1 MSIPLRLRLVLILTL
16 LLPWAAFAA
25 DRWQPA
31 GPEGGNVTALVIDPA
46 NPRVLYAGVGAG
58 GVFKSVDAG
67 ATWNPAFEGLAG
79 NAVLALA
86 QVPQTAGTLYAG
98 TSHGVFKTTDGGAHW
113 AAASA
118 GSSPAANGVVD
129 TLVVTPSAIYAGVSE
144 SLSPGP
150 APGLF
155 KSVNGGVN
163 WSQLDLGRDG
173 VVVTALAAD
182 PTNPRVLYAGIKEI
196 GPLAEIGVLRSG
208 DAGATWSFSARGLPK
223 GTIQDL
229 AIHPAAPRTVY
240 AAIGG
245 AGVFRSDDGGGL
257 WKNVSRGLTNP
268 LVTALAVGPAPGTLY
283 AAALQGTAA
292 TGSLFRTANGGA
304 RWQRADRGLPFDLQ
318 EVAVDPRGTVLYAGS
333 ASAGVFR
340 GVNAGATWAPI
351 DRGLRAVATDAVLA
365 DPRRPAILYAGTPD
379 FGLIKSVN
387 GGASWNAPGAGAG
400 ARKPLAIDPGQPAT
414 VYASGRDGKLLR
426 SRNGGRSWQAIDSL
440 PVQSLADGVN
450 GLVLDPNDPSI
461 LYAVRPREID
471 RSADGGN
478 TWTRE
483 LTTTCVTLAYPAITP
498 ASRVYVAAVSMCG
511 PTLAGGGILMR
522 DDTGEWRAVEVDV
535 NLLYPTPTALA
546 ADPRQPSTLY
556 TGVSGLLIEPP
567 ANVSQ
572 IFRTTDGVTWS
583 PVALSGSLGP
593 ATAFTFL
600 PAEPGVVYA
609 AIRGQGIYVSED
621 DGETWR
627 AAINAGLPSYSIPAL
642 AVSADSSTVYAAT
655 AGGLYKLTRTP

>member
-1 MSIPLRLRLVLILTL
+1 MPRTFRVISAL
-16 LLPWAAFAA
+16 LFLLASTAFAA

-31 GPEGGNVTALVIDPA
+31 GPEGGNVTALAIDPA
-46 NPRVLYAGVGAG
+46 SPRVLYAAVGTG

-67 ATWNPAFEGLAG
+67 ATWNPAFDGLQG
-79 NAVLALA
+79 HAVLTLA
-86 QVPQTAGTLYAG
+86 QAPNASGTLYAG
-98 TSHGVFKTTDGGAHW
+98 TSQGVFKTTNGGALW

-118 GSSPAANGVVD
+118 GSSLAANGFVD
-129 TLVVTPSAIYAGVSE
+129 ELVVTPSAIYAGVS
-144 SLSPGP
+144 LSSQQRLT
-150 APGLF
+150 PGLF
-155 KSVNGGVN
+155 KSVDGGVN

-182 PTNPRVLYAGIKEI
+182 PTNPRVLYAGIKET
-196 GPLAEIGVLRSG
+196 GPLSEIGVLRSG

-240 AAIGG
+240 AAIG

-283 AAALQGTAA
+283 AAAQQGTAA

-304 RWQRADRGLPFDLQ
+304 RWQRVDRGLPFDLR
-318 EVAVDPRGTVLYAGS
+318 EVAVDPRGVVLYAGS
-333 ASAGVFR
+333 ASAGVFSR
-340 GVNAGATWAPI
+340 ASSGATWTPV

-387 GGASWNAPGAGAG
+387 AGVSWIAPGAGAG

-426 SRNGGRSWQAIDSL
+426 SRNGGRSWQTISL
-440 PVQSLADGVN
+440 PNDSPANGVN
-450 GLVLDPNDPSI
+450 GLVLDPNDSSI

-471 RSADGGN
+471 RSVDGGS

-483 LTTTCVTLAYPAITP
+483 LTPTCVALAYPAITP
-498 ASRVYVAAVSMCG
+498 ASQVYVGAVSSCQS
-511 PTLAGGGILMR
+511 LAGGGILMR
-522 DDTGEWRAVEVDV
+522 DAAGEWRAVGVAV
-535 NLLYPTPTALA
+535 NLLDPTPTALA

-556 TGVSGLLIEPP
+556 TGLSGLLIEPP
-567 ANVSQ
+567 ANVSEVY
-572 IFRTTDGVTWS
+572 RTTDGVTWS
-583 PVALSGSLGP
+583 VLPVG
-593 ATAFTFL
+593 AFHAARAFAFP
-600 PAEPGVVYA
+600 PAEPEVVYA
-609 AIRGQGIYVSED
+609 GFQGAGVFVSED
-621 DGETWR
+621 DGETFR
-627 AAINAGLPSYSIPAL
+627 AVNQGLPSYLVSAMAI
-642 AVSADSSTVYAAT
+642 SADSSTVYTAT
-655 AGGLYKLTRTP
+655 PGGLYRLIP

>member
-1 MSIPLRLRLVLILTL
+1 
-16 LLPWAAFAA
+16 
-25 DRWQPA
+25 
-31 GPEGGNVTALVIDPA
+31 VIDSA

-86 QVPQTAGTLYAG
+86 QAPQTAGTLYAG

-118 GSSPAANGVVD
+118 GSSLVANGVVD

-144 SLSPGP
+144 SFLPGLT
-150 APGLF
+150 PGLF
-155 KSVNGGVN
+155 KSTNGGVN
-163 WSQLDLGRDG
+163 WSRLDLGRDG

-196 GPLAEIGVLRSG
+196 GPVPGFGVLRSG
-208 DAGATWSFSARGLPK
+208 DAGATWSFSVRGLP
-223 GTIQDL
+223 GRVQDL

-240 AAIGG
+240 AAVEG
-245 AGVFRSDDGGGL
+245 AGVFRNDGGGGL
-257 WKNVSRGLTNP
+257 WRKVGRGLTNP
-268 LVTALAVGPAPGTLY
+268 FVTALAIGPVPGTLY
-283 AAALQGTAA
+283 AAARQGTAA
-292 TGSLFRTANGGA
+292 TGSLFRTTNGGT
-304 RWQRADRGLPFDLQ
+304 RWQRVDRGLPLDLQ
-318 EVAVDPRGTVLYAGS
+318 EAAVDPRGAVLYAGS

-340 GVNAGATWAPI
+340 SASSGATWMPI

-379 FGLIKSVN
+379 FGLLKSVN

-400 ARKPLAIDPGQPAT
+400 ARKPLVIDPGQPAT
-414 VYASGRDGKLLR
+414 VYASGRDGRLLR
-426 SRNGGRSWQAIDSL
+426 SRNGGRSWQVISSL
-440 PVQSLADGVN
+440 PIASLADGVSA
-450 GLVLDPNDPSI
+450 LVLDPNDPAI

-478 TWTRE
+478 TWTPE

-498 ASRVYVAAVSMCG
+498 SSQVYVGAVSSCQS
-511 PTLAGGGILMR
+511 LAGGGVLMR
-522 DDTGEWRAVEVDV
+522 DAAGEWRAVEVAV
-535 NLLYPTPTALA
+535 NLLHPTPTALA

-556 TGVSGLLIEPP
+556 AGINGLLIEPP
-567 ANVSQ
+567 ANVSEVY
-572 IFRTTDGVTWS
+572 RTDDGVTWS
-583 PVALSGSLGP
+583 LALPGNLGP
-593 ATAFTFL
+593 ARAFAF
-600 PAEPGVVYA
+600 PSAEPGVVYA
-609 AIRGQGIYVSED
+609 AIQGQGVYVSED

-627 AAINAGLPSYSIPAL
+627 TVNAGLPSYSIPAL

-655 AGGLYKLTRTP
+655 AGGLYELVRTP

>member
-1 MSIPLRLRLVLILTL
+1 MPIPLKLRLALVLAL
-16 LLPWAAFAA
+16 LLPWAASAA

-31 GPEGGNVTALVIDPA
+31 GPEGGNVTTLAIDPV
-46 NPRVLYAGVGAG
+46 NPRILYAAVGAG

-67 ATWNPAFEGLAG
+67 ATWNPAFDGLAG
-79 NAVLALA
+79 NAVLVLA
-86 QVPQTAGTLYAG
+86 QAPKTAGTLYAG

-118 GSSPAANGVVD
+118 GGSPAASGVID
-129 TLVVTPSAIYAGVSE
+129 TLVATPSAIYASVSQG
-144 SLSPGP
+144 LT
-150 APGLF
+150 PGLTTGIF

-182 PTNPRVLYAGIKEI
+182 PTDPRVLYAGIKEI
-196 GPLAEIGVLRSG
+196 GPIPEIGVLRSG
-208 DAGATWSFSARGLPK
+208 NAGATWSFSARGLSK

-268 LVTALAVGPAPGTLY
+268 LVTALAFGPVKDTLY
-283 AAALQGTAA
+283 AAARQGTAA
-292 TGSLFRTANGGA
+292 TGSLFRTTNGGG
-304 RWQRADRGLPFDLQ
+304 RWQRVDRGLPFDLQ
-318 EVAVDPRGTVLYAGS
+318 AVAVDPRGSVLYAGS

-340 GVNAGATWAPI
+340 SANSGAAWAMAGH
-351 DRGLRAVATDAVLA
+351 GLRAVPTDAVLT
-365 DPRRPAILYAGTPD
+365 DPRRPAILFAGTSD

-387 GGASWNAPGAGAG
+387 GGESWNAPGPTAG

-426 SRNGGRSWQAIDSL
+426 SRNGGRSWQVISSL
-440 PVQSLADGVN
+440 PIASLADGVN
-450 GLVLDPNDPSI
+450 ALVLDPNDPSI

-478 TWTRE
+478 TWTPE

-498 ASRVYVAAVSMCG
+498 TSQVYVAAVSMCG

-522 DDTGEWRAVEVDV
+522 DATGEWRAVEVAV
-535 NLLYPTPTALA
+535 NLLYPTTTALA

-567 ANVSQ
+567 ANVSEVY
-572 IFRTTDGVTWS
+572 RTDDGVTWS
-583 PVALSGSLGP
+583 LAFAGNLGP
-593 ATAFTFL
+593 ATAFAFPL
-600 PAEPGVVYA
+600 AEPGVVYA

-627 AAINAGLPSYSIPAL
+627 TVNAGLPNYSIPAL

-655 AGGLYKLTRTP
+655 AGGLYRLVPGAP

>member
-1 MSIPLRLRLVLILTL
+1 MSVPLRLRLALILAF
-16 LLPWAAFAA
+16 LLPWAALAA

-46 NPRVLYAGVGAG
+46 NPRVLYAAVGAG

-67 ATWNPAFEGLAG
+67 ATWNPAFDGLQG
-79 NAVLALA
+79 NPVLTLA
-86 QVPQTAGTLYAG
+86 QAPNGILYAG
-98 TSHGVFKTTDGGAHW
+98 TTHGVFKTTDGGAHW

-129 TLVVTPSAIYAGVSE
+129 ALVVTPSVVYAAVSSS
-144 SLSPGP
+144 SLAGLT
-150 APGLF
+150 PGLF

-196 GPLAEIGVLRSG
+196 GPLFEIGVLRSS

-283 AAALQGTAA
+283 AAARQGTAA
-292 TGSLFRTANGGA
+292 TGSLFRTTNGGG
-304 RWQRADRGLPFDLQ
+304 RWQRVDRGLPFDLQ
-318 EVAVDPRGTVLYAGS
+318 EVAVDPRGAALYAGS

-340 GVNAGATWAPI
+340 GSSSGATWTVAG
-351 DRGLRAVATDAVLA
+351 RGLRAVATDAVVA

-387 GGASWNAPGAGAG
+387 GGESWNAPGAGAG
-400 ARKPLAIDPGQPAT
+400 ARKPLAIDPAQPAT
-414 VYASGRDGKLLR
+414 VYASSLQGELLR
-426 SRNGGRSWQAIDSL
+426 SRNGGRSWQTVPL
-440 PVQSLADGVN
+440 PNESPANGVD

-471 RSADGGN
+471 RSADGGD
-478 TWTRE
+478 TWTTE
-483 LTTTCVTLAYPAITP
+483 LTSTCVTLAYPAITP
-498 ASRVYVAAVSMCG
+498 SSQVYAGAVSSCQS
-511 PTLAGGGILMR
+511 LAGGGVLRR
-522 DDTGEWRAVEVDV
+522 DAAGEWRTVEVAV
-535 NLLYPTPTALA
+535 NLLYPSPTALA

-556 TGVSGLLIEPP
+556 TGVNGFLIEPP

-583 PVALSGSLGP
+583 VLALAGNLGP
-593 ATAFTFL
+593 ATAFAFP
-600 PAEPGVVYA
+600 PAEPGVVYV
-609 AIRGQGIYVSED
+609 AIRGQGIFASGD
-621 DGETWR
+621 DGETFR
-627 AAINAGLPSYSIPAL
+627 AVNAGLPSYSAPAM

-655 AGGLYKLTRTP
+655 PGGLYKLVRGTP

>member
-1 MSIPLRLRLVLILTL
+1 MSIPLRLRLALILAL
-16 LLPWAAFAA
+16 LLPWVAFAA

-46 NPRVLYAGVGAG
+46 NPRILYAAVGAG

-67 ATWNPAFEGLAG
+67 ATWSPAFDGLAG
-79 NAVLALA
+79 NAVLVLA
-86 QVPQTAGTLYAG
+86 QAPKASGLLYAG
-98 TSHGVFKTTDGGAHW
+98 TSHGVFKTTDGGALW

-129 TLVVTPSAIYAGVSE
+129 TLVATPSAIYAGVSE
-144 SLSPGP
+144 SLSSGP

-163 WSQLDLGRDG
+163 WSPLDLGRDNT
-173 VVVTALAAD
+173 VRVTALAAD
-182 PTNPRVLYAGIKEI
+182 PTNPRVLYAGIRET
-196 GPLAEIGVLRSG
+196 GHPFATGVLRSG
-208 DAGATWSFSARGLPK
+208 DAGATWSLSVRGLP
-223 GTIQDL
+223 GVVQGF

-240 AAIGG
+240 AAVEG
-245 AGVFRSDDGGGL
+245 AGVFRNDDGVGV
-257 WKNVSRGLTNP
+257 WRKVSRGLTNP
-268 LVTALAVGPAPGTLY
+268 FITALAVGPAPGTLY
-283 AAALQGTAA
+283 AAARQGSPE
-292 TGSLFRTANGGA
+292 TGSLFRTTNGGM
-304 RWQRADRGLPFDLQ
+304 RWQRVDRGLPFDLQ
-318 EVAVDPRGTVLYAGS
+318 EVAVDPRGSVLYAGG

-340 GVNAGATWAPI
+340 SANSGAAWAMA
-351 DRGLRAVATDAVLA
+351 DHGLRAVATDAVLT

-387 GGASWNAPGAGAG
+387 GGESWNAPGSTAG

-426 SRNGGRSWQAIDSL
+426 SRNGGRSWQVISSL
-440 PVQSLADGVN
+440 PIASLADGVSA
-450 GLVLDPNDPSI
+450 LVLDPNDPSI

-483 LTTTCVTLAYPAITP
+483 LTSTCVTLAYPAITP
-498 ASRVYVAAVSMCG
+498 SSQVYVGAVSSCQS
-511 PTLAGGGILMR
+511 LAGGGVLMR
-522 DDTGEWRAVEVDV
+522 DAAGEWRAVEVAV
-535 NLLYPTPTALA
+535 NLLHPTPTALA

-556 TGVSGLLIEPP
+556 AGINGLLIEPP

-572 IFRTTDGVTWS
+572 IFRTTDGVNWS
-583 PVALSGSLGP
+583 PLALSGNLGP
-593 ATAFTFL
+593 ATAFAFP

-609 AIRGQGIYVSED
+609 AIRGQGVYVSED

-627 AAINAGLPSYSIPAL
+627 TVNAGLPSYSIPAL

-655 AGGLYKLTRTP
+655 AGGLYRLIP